1 MIRRYNYTSRKKI
14 PRERAKVILHEG
26 NPSSFD
32 AAISLDDLGLPDD
45 ADLILVANRT
55 SRSQRFRYGRV
66 GAIRQP
72 DDRRLTEI
80 GGTPTF
86 RLLVVESGG
95 SGRLLGVANRIPI
108 HREEG
113 EGGDG
118 LQSLLWVQEADIGDE
133 VWRTDFAEHPTLY
146 LNRNIPDISA
156 AVRSDEK
163 FRSLIVP
170 EMFRSLLKHM
180 LLVEEY
186 DPEDDDGKWADW
198 VTLVK
203 TFQPNDI
210 PKPGADDDQASVED
224 WISETVAMFMKDR
237 FNAAEMFRRG

>member
-1 MIRRYNYTSRKKI
+1 MIRRYNYTSRKRI
-14 PRERAKVILHEG
+14 PRDKVKVILHEG

-32 AAISLDDLGLPDD
+32 AEISLDGLGLPDD
-45 ADLILVANRT
+45 ADLILVANRI
-55 SRSQRFRYGRV
+55 SRAQRFRYGPV
-66 GAIRQP
+66 GAIAP
-72 DDRRLTEI
+72 PADRTLTEI
-80 GGTPTF
+80 SGTPSF

-95 SGRLLGVANRIPI
+95 SGRLLGVANQIPI
-108 HREEG
+108 SRAEADD
-113 EGGDG
+113 GDG

-170 EMFRSLLKHM
+170 EVFRSLLKHM
-180 LLVEEY
+180 LLVDGY
-186 DPEDDDGKWADW
+186 YPEDGDGKWADW

-203 TFQPNDI
+203 TFQLNDI
-210 PKPGADDDQASVED
+210 PEPGADDYQASADD
-224 WISETVAMFMKDR
+224 WISETVTLFMKDR
-237 FNAAEMFRRG
+237 FNAAEMYRRG